1 MQWIAFRDY
10 CYRLACTLPPGSF
23 SSSFPLFTAPS
34 LSIPGLVPLLV
45 YISTPS
51 WCRIFTFC
59 LLDLVNNQDLCYNW
73 HVYAHP
79 KRQLAI
85 LLIQVIICFALGLLP
100 GLDNFSHLGGFAT
113 GLLLGIAVMRAPP
126 RIRVRLN
133 TKR

>member
-1 MQWIAFRDY
+1 M
-10 CYRLACTLPPGSF
+10 
-23 SSSFPLFTAPS
+23 
-34 LSIPGLVPLLV
+34 
-45 YISTPS
+45 
-51 WCRIFTFC
+51 
-59 LLDLVNNQDLCYNW
+59 DLIKNQDLCYNW

-133 TKR
+133 NNR